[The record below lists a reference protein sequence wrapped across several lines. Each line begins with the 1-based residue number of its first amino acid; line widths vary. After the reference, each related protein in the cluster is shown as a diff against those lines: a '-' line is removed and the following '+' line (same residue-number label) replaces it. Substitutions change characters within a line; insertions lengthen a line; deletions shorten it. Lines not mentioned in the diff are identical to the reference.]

1 MGFLSIEP
9 GPIFRQTYSRHTSA
23 SPDKRGVWT
32 HASTACCPKCRKQ
45 PLPSYTVRQSDN
57 QEGKMIRLPRG
68 HFPPQ
73 EIPSIVVFKAGYESV
88 PSNESPSMPQN
99 NPVYHN
105 RAKNI
110 SQGRHSGQTTV
121 GMRRPTQTRRHI
133 KSRIKGGRKELRL
146 PSITYTYHEKD
157 DSLS

>member
-23 SPDKRGVWT
+23 FTRQKRGLD
-32 HASTACCPKCRKQ
+32 AFGFRRMLSKMPQAAIAF
-45 PLPSYTVRQSDN
+45 LYGAAIRQSK
-57 QEGKMIRLPRG
+57 GKMIRLPRG
-68 HFPPQ
+68 HFPSSFSRRGMNPSRRTRIRRCRKR
-73 EIPSIVVFKAGYESV
+73 IPCTTTGKKHFSRTAQR
-88 PSNESPSMPQN
+88 SNN
-99 NPVYHN
+99 
-105 RAKNI
+105 
-110 SQGRHSGQTTV
+110 GRHSST
-121 GMRRPTQTRRHI
+121 PQTRRHI

>member
-32 HASTACCPKCRKQ
+32 HSGLDACCPKCRKQ

-57 QEGKMIRLPRG
+57 QEGKMIRLPLPFPDTGDSLYRRFQGRG
-68 HFPPQ
+68 MNPSRRTRIRRCRKRIPCTTTGKKHFSRTVQ
-73 EIPSIVVFKAGYESV
+73 R
-88 PSNESPSMPQN
+88 SNN
-99 NPVYHN
+99 
-105 RAKNI
+105 
-110 SQGRHSGQTTV
+110 GRHSST
-121 GMRRPTQTRRHI
+121 PQTRRHI

>member
-1 MGFLSIEP
+1 
-9 GPIFRQTYSRHTSA
+9 
-23 SPDKRGVWT
+23 
-32 HASTACCPKCRKQ
+32 
-45 PLPSYTVRQSDN
+45 
-57 QEGKMIRLPRG
+57 MIRLPRG

-88 PSNESPSMPQN
+88 PSNENPSMSQK

-105 RAKNI
+105 RQKHFSRTAQRSNN
-110 SQGRHSGQTTV
+110 GRHSST
-121 GMRRPTQTRRHI
+121 PQTRRHI